1 MRTSER
7 HQPEF
12 VESAAHH
19 GVGLRHR
26 FAYEAVANYAGIGA
40 RLLDVGCGE
49 GYGATLVSPLVGSY
63 VGIDVAPDAI
73 ERATLRYGNDST
85 SFTRYDG
92 DRFPLLDDS
101 FDVVTSF
108 QVIEHVEDVSRYVS
122 EIRRV
127 LRPGG
132 LFLAS
137 TPNRLRR
144 LDPGER
150 PWNKYHL
157 REYTPPELR
166 ETLAGAFETVQVF
179 GVRGPAAMEQLELER
194 VERARRFARVDRF
207 GLRFLLPDS
216 ANATVRWVLRGAHR
230 GGRGSSP
237 FTVAD
242 VCLVDQDVD
251 VCFDLF
257 AVAGADRAKED
268 RD

>member
-26 FAYEAVANYAGIGA
+26 FAYEAVASYAGSGA

-49 GYGATLVSPLVGSY
+49 GYGATLVSPLVESY

-73 ERATLRYGNDST
+73 ERATLRYGSDTT
-85 SFTRYDG
+85 SFRRYDG
-92 DRFPLLDDS
+92 DRLPFLDDS

-108 QVIEHVEDVSRYVS
+108 QVIEHVEAVSVYVS

-132 LFLAS
+132 VFLAT

-150 PWNKYHL
+150 PWNRYHL
-157 REYTPPELR
+157 REFTPRELR
-166 ETLAGAFETVQVF
+166 DALAGAFETVQVF
-179 GVRGPAAMEQLELER
+179 GVRGPAAMEQLELKR

-216 ANATVRWVLRGAHR
+216 ANTAVRWLLRGAHR
-230 GGRGSSP
+230 GGHGSSP
-237 FTVAD
+237 FAVSDVRLAD
-242 VCLVDQDVD
+242 EGVEA
-251 VCFDLF
+251 CFDLF
-257 AVAGADRAKED
+257 AVAAAGRSKEVHD
-268 RD
+268 